1 MPYFKTND
9 GCRLFYETFG
19 VEPLKPAV
27 VFLNGTTQSTVH
39 WRPQAL
45 YFKGEV
51 QILLYDARA
60 QGKSEIG
67 QSPLT
72 LDIHVDD
79 LFNLLVHIGLKKT
92 RLVGLSHGA
101 HVALAMAA
109 KNPAQVDRLV
119 LCSMAA
125 EPSAR
130 ARTALQS
137 WGKILRTDGLEA
149 MARAAL
155 PTIFGEVYLA
165 KNRRILDKMVT
176 AVATRNRAD
185 ALLAHLDAMTRYPSP
200 SVYSADIRQPTLVI
214 SGDQDPLV
222 SSNGAARLAALC
234 RGTHRR
240 LPQTGH
246 TVPFEAPDLFNQTLA
261 AFFKSNKQPFFNSK
275 KR

>member
-1 MPYFKTND
+1 MPYFKTKD

-27 VFLNGTTQSTVH
+27 VFLNGTTQTTVH

-45 YFKGEV
+45 YFKKEYH
-51 QILLYDARA
+51 ILLYDARA
-60 QGKSEIG
+60 QGKSEVG

-72 LDIHVDD
+72 LDSHVDD
-79 LFNLLVHIGLKKT
+79 LFSLLVHIGLEKAL
-92 RLVGLSHGA
+92 LVGLSHGA

-137 WGKILRTDGLEA
+137 WGKILRADGLEA

-155 PTIFGEVYLA
+155 PTIFGEAYLA
-165 KNRRILDKMVT
+165 ENRRILDKMVT
-176 AVATRNRAD
+176 AFATRNRAD
-185 ALLAHLDAMTRYPSP
+185 ALLAHLDALTRYPPLPCTARP
-200 SVYSADIRQPTLVI
+200 SVSPPSSSPETRTRWFPRTAPLASLPYAAAPT
-214 SGDQDPLV
+214 
-222 SSNGAARLAALC
+222 ACC
-234 RGTHRR
+234 RRPAT
-240 LPQTGH
+240 PS
-246 TVPFEAPDLFNQTLA
+246 P
-261 AFFKSNKQPFFNSK
+261 
-275 KR
+275 

>member
-19 VEPLKPAV
+19 VKPHKPAA
-27 VFLNGTTQSTVH
+27 VFLNGTTQTTVH

-45 YFKGEV
+45 YFKKEYH
-51 QILLYDARA
+51 ILLYDARA
-60 QGKSEIG
+60 QGKSDVG
-67 QSPLT
+67 QLPLT

-79 LFNLLVHIGLKKT
+79 LFNLMAHIGIEKAL
-92 RLVGLSHGA
+92 LVGLSHGA

-109 KNPAQVDRLV
+109 KNPSQVDRLV
-119 LCSMAA
+119 LCSMAV

-130 ARTALQS
+130 SRTALQL
-137 WGKILRTDGLEA
+137 WGKILRADGLEA
-149 MARAAL
+149 MARTAL
-155 PTIFGEVYLA
+155 PTIFGEAYLA

-176 AVATRNRAD
+176 AFATRNRAD

-200 SVYSADIRQPTLVI
+200 SLHSATIRQPTLVI

-222 SSNGAARLAALC
+222 SSDGAARLAALC
-234 RGTHRR
+234 HGTHRL

-246 TVPFEAPDLFNQTLA
+246 TVSFEAPDLFNQTLA
-261 AFFKSNKQPFFNSK
+261 SFFKAKVTPAK
-275 KR
+275 IET

>member
-1 MPYFKTND
+1 MPYFKTKD

-19 VEPLKPAV
+19 VEPLKPAL
-27 VFLNGTTQSTVH
+27 VFLNGTTQTTVH

-45 YFKGEV
+45 YFKKEYH
-51 QILLYDARA
+51 ILLYDARA
-60 QGKSEIG
+60 QGKSDVG

-72 LDIHVDD
+72 IDSHVDD
-79 LFNLLVHIGLKKT
+79 LFSLLVHIGLEKAL
-92 RLVGLSHGA
+92 LVGLSHGA

-130 ARTALQS
+130 TRTALQS
-137 WGKILRTDGLEA
+137 WGKILRADGLEA

-155 PTIFGEVYLA
+155 PTIFGEAYLA
-165 KNRRILDKMVT
+165 ENRRILDKMVT

-185 ALLAHLDAMTRYPSP
+185 ALLAHLDALTRYPPP
-200 SVYSADIRQPTLVI
+200 SLLSATIRQPTLVI

-222 SSNGAARLAALC
+222 SPDGAARLAALC
-234 RGTHRR
+234 RGTHRL

-246 TVPFEAPDLFNQTLA
+246 TVPIEAPDLFNQALA
-261 AFFKSNKQPFFNSK
+261 VFFKAK
-275 KR
+275 

>member
-1 MPYFKTND
+1 MPYFKTKD
-9 GCRLFYETFG
+9 GCRLFFETFG
-19 VEPLKPAV
+19 VETQNPAV
-27 VFLNGTTQSTVH
+27 VFLNGTTQTTVS

-45 YFKGEV
+45 CFKKEYR
-51 QILLYDARA
+51 ILLYDARA

-67 QSPLT
+67 PSPLT

-79 LFNLLVHIGLKKT
+79 LFNLLMHIGLEKAL
-92 RLVGLSHGA
+92 LVGLSHGA

-109 KNPAQVDRLV
+109 KNPAQVDSLV

-137 WGKILRTDGLEA
+137 WGKILHANGLEA
-149 MARAAL
+149 MAWAAL
-155 PTIFGEVYLA
+155 PTIFGEAYLA
-165 KNRRILDKMVT
+165 ENRRILDKMVI

-200 SVYSADIRQPTLVI
+200 SLHGAHIRQPTLVI
-214 SGDQDPLV
+214 SGEQDPLV
-222 SSNGAARLAALC
+222 SPDGAARLAALC
-234 RGTHRR
+234 RGTHRL

-246 TVPFEAPDLFNQTLA
+246 TVPIEAPDLFNQALA
-261 AFFKSNKQPFFNSK
+261 AFFKSNVQPDV
-275 KR
+275 